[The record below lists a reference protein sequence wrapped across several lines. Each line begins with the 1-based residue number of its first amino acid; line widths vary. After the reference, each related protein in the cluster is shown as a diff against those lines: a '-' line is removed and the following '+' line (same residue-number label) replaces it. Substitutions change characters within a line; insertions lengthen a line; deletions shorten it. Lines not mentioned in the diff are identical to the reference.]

1 MLRGF
6 VPGSIPGWDQ
16 RDGEEHLQRRRS
28 SLLHSDVV
36 NAIVVEADGLF
47 CSRADKAVAAED
59 AENRPIDSDSRWN
72 RPGSESA
79 KFPFEFKSEN
89 F

>member
-1 MLRGF
+1 
-6 VPGSIPGWDQ
+6 
-16 RDGEEHLQRRRS
+16 
-28 SLLHSDVV
+28 VV